1 MKTKLLLFILSFFG
15 IVSITA
21 QNLLKNGGFDADYV
35 PFTYNGQEYNC
46 PEYIEGWDKSATY
59 LDGKFI
65 EGNFNN
71 DGLSMWNLRAEI
83 REIDY
88 SEDWMTDD
96 NLFFLH
102 LERFEDNGWYDGG
115 VYQTIEI
122 EAGKKYDLSFY
133 YKANEGTV
141 ADGCQ
146 AAKFYVRIFEYGD
159 NLATNETIEKGA
171 KLKEFILDPQVD
183 WTKYEVNNID
193 LEDFEKIV
201 IFIGINPS
209 LCGEKARANKN
220 VYFQIDEVV
229 FMESGAAQ
237 MSQVLG
243 SKININRTESN
254 FEISGLKDG
263 AIVSIYDI
271 KGSKIF
277 EKKSHTTKMDFPV
290 ENLKGVFVVKVEDA
304 VFKVIL

>member
-1 MKTKLLLFILSFFG
+1 M
-15 IVSITA
+15 
-21 QNLLKNGGFDADYV
+21 
-35 PFTYNGQEYNC
+35 E
-46 PEYIEGWDKSATY
+46 
-59 LDGKFI
+59 
-65 EGNFNN
+65 
-71 DGLSMWNLRAEI
+71 
-83 REIDY
+83 
-88 SEDWMTDD
+88 
-96 NLFFLH
+96 
-102 LERFEDNGWYDGG
+102 
-115 VYQTIEI
+115 TI
-122 EAGKKYDLSFY
+122 
-133 YKANEGTV
+133 
-141 ADGCQ
+141 
-146 AAKFYVRIFEYGD
+146 
-159 NLATNETIEKGA
+159 ATNETIEKGA